1 MKIFTAFLVIFLL
14 TMVSCRKEIIL
25 PTSLENK
32 EEMGNRSGRN
42 GEKEESESDCVT
54 DPDDDT
60 KSERENSKKKKKS

>member
-25 PTSLENK
+25 PTSLENN
-32 EEMGNRSGRN
+32 EEMSNRSSRN
-42 GEKEESESDCVT
+42 GEKDESESDGVT